1 MGARVFPKVGAQT
14 GEDTGPNWGSRKE
27 GGVGARGSEGQKI
40 DLNVQNRSG
49 AGSVPGSVA
58 IGLSPGLGGGMKP
71 QKPGEPETLPSCLPS
86 QLNPHPSLFRPPP
99 SSPKPPPHTVVPFQ
113 HVTLTMTW
121 GPNWGR
127 SLIERGQ
134 SPRQPRTL
142 VPSRGALRAS
152 FISPALS

>member
-71 QKPGEPETLPSCLPS
+71 QKPGEPETLPSSLPS
-86 QLNPHPSLFRPPP
+86 LTQSPPIPIPSPTKFSQTP
-99 SSPKPPPHTVVPFQ
+99 SSHCRSFLARDIDNDLGAQLGKESHRKRPKSQAT
-113 HVTLTMTW
+113 
-121 GPNWGR
+121 PN
-127 SLIERGQ
+127 
-134 SPRQPRTL
+134 
-142 VPSRGALRAS
+142 PSS
-152 FISPALS
+152 